1 MARPRD
7 PAVDERILDAAQA
20 LFATRG
26 YHDTTMEAV
35 AERAGVG
42 KPTLYRRWASKAEL
56 ALALEV
62 RGLAPVEVPDT
73 GDVVGD
79 LKAVVRQLARWLL
92 VVDRGMLADQI
103 ATMIADEAF
112 AARASELVLGPESA
126 LVVDLYRR
134 GVQRGQL
141 RADQQ
146 AEEVVRDLAAAVV
159 VRSLVYHEPMTEEDL
174 DRLVQRWIDGL
185 RARTD
190 LDPAAASAGP
200 AAAPQARSRRA

>member
-7 PAVDERILDAAQA
+7 PAVDERILDAARS
-20 LFATRG
+20 LFAERG
-26 YHDTTMEAV
+26 YHATTMEAV
-35 AERAGVG
+35 AERAAVG
-42 KPTLYRRWASKAEL
+42 KPTLYRRWSSKAEL

-62 RGLAPVEVPDT
+62 RELAPVDLPDT
-73 GDVVGD
+73 GDTAGD

-126 LVVDLYRR
+126 LVVHLYRR
-134 GVQRGQL
+134 GVERGEL
-141 RADQQ
+141 RDDQPP
-146 AEEVVRDLAAAVV
+146 EEVVRDLSAAVV
-159 VRSLVYHEPMTEEDL
+159 VRSLVYHEPMTEQDL

-185 RARTD
+185 RARPD
-190 LDPAAASAGP
+190 DGPMAAEAQP
-200 AAAPQARSRRA
+200 RSRRA